1 MRYNDV
7 RNRIRLL
14 FEQGVEKNLWKYEL
28 MAVKVEHLSTDLG
41 VVRSSVGICSYMT

>member
-14 FEQGVEKNLWKYEL
+14 YEQDVEKNLWKYEL
-28 MAVKVEHLSTDLG
+28 MVVKVEHLTPKNP
-41 VVRSSVGICSYMT
+41 